1 MDEFNPERIQPED
14 WSFPNS
20 PSCSST
26 TAVLIHDGGGTTYP
40 YHCLG
45 SLYRNVY
52 GIRNPYFFS
61 GDIFPG
67 GLPEMGKVFYAD
79 YIRDAVK
86 RKDFQC
92 RRKLDGSVDL
102 LIGGWSLGGLLAL
115 EVAKELA
122 DDKKI
127 NVVGM
132 IMIDSV
138 YTGVEA
144 QRQLADSE
152 TKPIHFSEEGK
163 SRNEILSLRAMSE
176 AVRMIEDWTP
186 PRWEG
191 RLAGKRPKCVLLRA
205 RDYYPTEEDE
215 LSTIDVFRD
224 DDMLGWS
231 AYDPKMFTK
240 VLEIPGHHF
249 SIFDMDKVDSTT
261 RGLQNAFDKL
271 TQPSVRQR
279 MLAELQCM

>member
-1 MDEFNPERIQPED
+1 MEEFNPERIQPED

-26 TAVLIHDGGGTTYP
+26 TAILIHDGGGTTYP

-52 GIRNPYFFS
+52 GIRNPHFFS

-67 GLPEMGKVFYAD
+67 GLPQMGKVYAD
-79 YIRDAVK
+79 YIREAVA
-86 RKDFQC
+86 RKDFRC

-115 EVAKELA
+115 EVARELA

-132 IMIDSV
+132 VFIDSV
-138 YTGVEA
+138 YTGKSA
-144 QRQLADSE
+144 ADQSA
-152 TKPIHFSEEGK
+152 KAMDFNEEGK
-163 SRNEILSLRAMSE
+163 TRNEVLSLRAMSE
-176 AVRMIEDWTP
+176 AIRMIESWEP
-186 PRWEG
+186 PKWEG
-191 RLAGKRPKCVLLRA
+191 RLAGKKPKAVLIRA
-205 RDYYPTEEDE
+205 RDYYPTDDGE
-215 LSTIDVFRD
+215 LSTIDVYRD
-224 DDMLGWS
+224 DDTLGWS

-249 SIFDMDKVDSTT
+249 DIFSTEKVDSTT
-261 RGLQNAFDKL
+261 RALQSAFDKL
-271 TQPSVRQR
+271 TQPSARQR

>member
-1 MDEFNPERIQPED
+1 MDDLNPERIQPED

-26 TAVLIHDGGGTTYP
+26 TVVMIHDGGGTTYP

-67 GLPEMGKVFYAD
+67 GLPQMGKVYAD
-79 YIRDAVK
+79 YIREAVK
-86 RKDFQC
+86 RKDFRC

-122 DDKKI
+122 TDKKI
-127 NVVGM
+127 NIVGM
-132 IMIDSV
+132 VMVDSV
-138 YTGVEA
+138 YTGHSDLEIKA
-144 QRQLADSE
+144 
-152 TKPIHFSEEGK
+152 KPMDFTEEGK

-176 AVRMIEDWTP
+176 AVRMIEDWEP
-186 PRWEG
+186 PKWEG
-191 RLAGKRPKCVLLRA
+191 ALAGKKPKAVLIRA
-205 RDYYPTEEDE
+205 RDYFPTDDGE

-224 DDMLGWS
+224 DDTLGWS

-249 SIFDMDKVDSTT
+249 NIFDMNRVDSTT
-261 RGLQNAFDKL
+261 RALQNAFDKL
-271 TQPSVRQR
+271 TQPSARQR